1 MLHAANDVVEVPRLP
16 DWPRR
21 TASPGDFV
29 SSLAL
34 QVSQDPNQGV
44 FARRQQKV
52 DMIGHDGVTEEQERT
67 RGSLGRQNIEDG
79 VALRGREIPDATRH
93 ISGDKENAVAIL
105 DATEAN
111 HCPIVADV
119 ARLFQRRGF
128 SPSKAHMLCGI
139 RTVRR
144 RASTV
149 VGKPPRLK
157 TRATLS
163 ARSRCYDGPSRLW
176 GAGAEDASTD
186 PAAHRADARRAYRS
200 RLGLQAEEEPG

>member
-16 DWPRR
+16 DWARR

-93 ISGDKENAVAIL
+93 ISGDKENTVAIL
-105 DATEAN
+105 DAAEAK

-119 ARLFQRRGF
+119 ARLFIGGAF
-128 SPSKAHMLCGI
+128 
-139 RTVRR
+139 
-144 RASTV
+144 
-149 VGKPPRLK
+149 PPRPHLLRCSGLVPGAPPTGLGKNPPLK
-157 TRATLS
+157 TRAPLFAS
-163 ARSRCYDGPSRLW
+163 NPRLDKTTHVW
-176 GAGAEDASTD
+176 G
-186 PAAHRADARRAYRS
+186 
-200 RLGLQAEEEPG
+200 

>member
-79 VALRGREIPDATRH
+79 VALRGREILMP
-93 ISGDKENAVAIL
+93 
-105 DATEAN
+105 
-111 HCPIVADV
+111 
-119 ARLFQRRGF
+119 
-128 SPSKAHMLCGI
+128 
-139 RTVRR
+139 
-144 RASTV
+144 
-149 VGKPPRLK
+149 
-157 TRATLS
+157 RATLVVTKKM
-163 ARSRCYDGPSRLW
+163 RSRS
-176 GAGAEDASTD
+176 SM
-186 PAAHRADARRAYRS
+186 
-200 RLGLQAEEEPG
+200 